1 VKLKKFTNSAP
12 IPVPMMIET
21 KIEEMDIEDLK
32 KRARAITLIK

>member
-1 VKLKKFTNSAP
+1 M